1 MSRTITRG
9 AARTG
14 RSGAGAMPRAEQW
27 VNWAGDQRCTP
38 SGIVFPSTVEEIS
51 TLVSLAA
58 EEGGTVKAIGAG
70 HSFTDIGLTDGVQLR
85 LDNVSGL
92 YAVNRA
98 TGEATLAGG
107 TRLHQIPAL
116 LEPYGLALANMG
128 DIDRQ
133 SIAGAISTGTHGTGL
148 GFGGIATQ
156 VTALTLVVGTGAVV
170 HCSATENPDLFSAA
184 RVGLGALG
192 IIVAVTLACVPAFSL
207 HAVERP
213 EPLDGVLDGLAGR
226 MRDTDHFEF
235 YWFPHT
241 RTALT
246 KSNTR
251 LPGHGP
257 HGGPKPLSRTSHL
270 VDDILVSNTLF
281 SGLCAVTNKVPS
293 TIPAVNRAAA
303 HLTGNR
309 EFADASHRVFAS
321 ERTVK
326 FREMEYGVPLEVLPE
341 VVRELGRM
349 IERRR
354 YNISFPVEVRS
365 AAADDIPLST
375 AQGRDTGYVA
385 IHQFWKTD
393 PFEYFHSAEEIF
405 NDFGGRPHWGKWHF
419 AESTKFEALYPELQ
433 KFCIVR
439 ESVDPS
445 GVFRNAY
452 LDRVLPAL
460 ANGA

>member
-1 MSRTITRG
+1 MSRAIARG
-9 AARTG
+9 RPAARG
-14 RSGAGAMPRAEQW
+14 GASRSEEW

-38 SGIVFPSTVEEIS
+38 SGIVLPATVEEIS
-51 TLVSLAA
+51 TLVSQAA

-85 LDNVSGL
+85 LDNLTGL
-92 YAVNRA
+92 HAVDRA
-98 TGEATLAGG
+98 AGRVTLAGG

-116 LEPYGLALANMG
+116 LAPYGLALTNMG

-148 GFGGIATQ
+148 GFGGISTQ
-156 VTALTLVVGTGAVV
+156 VTALTLVTGTGAVV
-170 HCSATENPDLFSAA
+170 HCSADENAELFSAA

-192 IIVAVTLACVPAFSL
+192 IIVAVTLQCVPSFTL

-213 EPLDGVLDGLAGR
+213 EPLDAVLDGLIGR
-226 MRDTDHFEF
+226 MRSTDHFEF

-241 RTALT
+241 GTALT

-257 HGGPKPLSRTSHL
+257 HGGPKPLSRASHL
-270 VDDILVSNTLF
+270 VDDVLVSNTLF
-281 SGLCAVTNKVPS
+281 SALCTVTNRAPS
-293 TIPAVNRAAA
+293 AIPAVNRAAA

-354 YNISFPVEVRS
+354 FNISFPIEVRC

-375 AQGRDTGYVA
+375 AQGRETGYIA

-405 NDFGGRPHWGKWHF
+405 ASYGGRPHWGKWHF
-419 AESTKFEALYPELQ
+419 AVSTKFESLYPELK

-445 GVFRNAY
+445 RVFRNAY

-460 ANGA
+460 STGA